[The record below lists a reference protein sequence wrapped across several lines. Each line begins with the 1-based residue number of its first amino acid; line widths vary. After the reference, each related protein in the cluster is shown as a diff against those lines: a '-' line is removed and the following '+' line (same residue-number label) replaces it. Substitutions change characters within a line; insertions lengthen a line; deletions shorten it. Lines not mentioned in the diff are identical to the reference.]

1 MHLLKPNESARIR
14 PLTQQPHLALVID
27 AMAAGNSPA
36 QIWVDDRAQPS
47 AAYVWDKAHCHFLLG
62 DASTP
67 AFTRAVRELVRQ
79 EIAPQMVAQG
89 KAFLKVHYSSADWE
103 EQIGTVFET
112 AELVR
117 RERVFYALDHLA
129 KPDWRASVP
138 RGFSVQQIDAGLL
151 ATDRLRGIEI
161 LRNEIQ
167 TGWHSVEDFLHT
179 GFGFCLL
186 RENEIVTWCTAE
198 YVSAGKCGVGIETA
212 VEHMRRG
219 FATITAS
226 AFVEHAVEQGLTPHW
241 DSWKMNLPSVAVAH
255 KVGFRLISE
264 YAVFTGRFQA
274 PKVETASL

>member
-1 MHLLKPNESARIR
+1 MCIRDRHL
-14 PLTQQPHLALVID
+14 T
-27 AMAAGNSPA
+27 
-36 QIWVDDRAQPS
+36 
-47 AAYVWDKAHCHFLLG
+47 
-62 DASTP
+62 
-67 AFTRAVRELVRQ
+67 
-79 EIAPQMVAQG
+79 
-89 KAFLKVHYSSADWE
+89 
-103 EQIGTVFET
+103 
-112 AELVR
+112 
-117 RERVFYALDHLA
+117 
-129 KPDWRASVP
+129 KPDWRASIP
-138 RGFSVQQIDAGLL
+138 SGFSVRQIDFELL

-167 TGWHSVEDFLHT
+167 TGWYSVEDFLHT
-179 GFGFCLL
+179 GFGYCLL

-226 AFVEHAVEQGLTPHW
+226 AFVEHALEQGLTPHW

-274 PKVETASL
+274 PKVETAPL

>member
-1 MHLLKPNESARIR
+1 MIRLERDEYERVR
-14 PLTQQPHLALVID
+14 PLAGQPHLNLALD
-27 AMAAGNSPA
+27 AMAEGNSPA
-36 QIWVDDRAQPS
+36 LVWVDDRAQPS
-47 AAYVWDKAHCHFLLG
+47 AAYVWDKAHCHFLVG
-62 DASTP
+62 DAHRP
-67 AFTRAVRELVRQ
+67 AFARTVRELVRQ

-103 EQIGTVFET
+103 EQIGAMFET

-117 RERVFYALDHLA
+117 RERVFYALDHFA
-129 KPDWRASVP
+129 KPDWRVSVP
-138 RGFSVQQIDAGLL
+138 SGFSVRQIDAGLL

-161 LRNEIQ
+161 LRNEIE
-167 TGWHSVEDFLHT
+167 TGWHSVEDFLRT

-198 YVSAGKCGVGIETA
+198 YVSDGKCGVGIETA

-226 AFVEHAVEQGLTPHW
+226 AFVEHAVAKGLTPHW

-264 YAVFTGRFQA
+264 YAVFTGRFQGS
-274 PKVETASL
+274 KVETASL